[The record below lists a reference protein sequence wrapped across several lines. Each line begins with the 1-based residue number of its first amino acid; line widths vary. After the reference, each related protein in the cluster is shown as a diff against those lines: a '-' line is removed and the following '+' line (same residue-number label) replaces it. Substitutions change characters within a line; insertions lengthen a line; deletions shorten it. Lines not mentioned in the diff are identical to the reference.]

1 MKKYGNLAIASVVVA
16 ILILLIIP
24 LPTFALDLLLTF
36 NIAIAA
42 SLLLVSLY
50 VSEPLRIAAFPSI
63 LLIATMFRLGLNVSS
78 TRLILLNADAG
89 KVIESFG
96 QFVVSGNIIVGAV
109 IFLILTI
116 IQFLVVAKGSERV
129 AEVAARFT
137 LDAMPGVQMS
147 IDAEL
152 RSGNI
157 TYEQARKKRHELH
170 RQSQMYG
177 AMDGAMKFVKGDAIA
192 GLIITAINII
202 AGLAVGMTQM
212 GMSGSEALETYSVLT
227 VGDGLVSQI
236 PSLLTSLSAGFIITR
251 VASEEKGTELGSD
264 IIGQLTAYPAALIY
278 TGGLLCVM
286 ALVPG
291 LPLVPFLIAGILIGY
306 TGFRLSRRTAKV
318 TDDYEQPI
326 MRTGDESETNDE
338 GIIPPIRPVVLEI
351 SSDDDFDTE
360 MIRLLLSD
368 VRSAIFW
375 KYGMLISPVK
385 LSKNPTFAENR
396 YAIMIREKIV
406 GGTTISKGFQ
416 YYTGSLP
423 ADDQESFEAFVC
435 RGFSSRVW
443 KVSSQRA
450 ENNALVQEK
459 LYEPEEF
466 MAFHT
471 KEIIENNLHELM
483 NPDNARILVTS
494 LEKTQSALVEECF
507 PSPVNLT
514 ILTDVL
520 KRLLEEKVS
529 IRQLDRILYT
539 LKKWVNREGDPVV
552 LTEYVRMELKS
563 DLSFSSSGITGVYIA
578 ASETEE
584 EVRAGIQ
591 KSPTGSFLSMDPDAA
606 TELQQRAVKI
616 RESMPDKSIPMI
628 IVSSM
633 DVRRYLR
640 QLLFLVIPDV
650 VVLSYQELDPA
661 STIQPFGE
669 I

>member
-1 MKKYGNLAIASVVVA
+1 MKKYGNIVIASIVVA

-24 LPTFALDLLLTF
+24 LPTFALDMLLTL

-157 TYEQARKKRHELH
+157 TYEQARKKRHDLQ

-192 GLIITAINII
+192 GLIITTINII

-212 GMSGSEALETYSVLT
+212 GMSGSEALSTYSVLT

-251 VASEEKGTELGSD
+251 VASEEKGTELGND
-264 IIGQLTAYPAALIY
+264 IISQLTAYPAALMY
-278 TGGLLCVM
+278 TGGLLFFM
-286 ALVPG
+286 ALIPG
-291 LPLVPFLIAGILIGY
+291 LPLVPFMIAGILIGI
-306 TGFRLSRRTAKV
+306 TGHRLSKRSAKATV
-318 TDDYEQPI
+318 DDEQPI
-326 MRTGDESETNDE
+326 IRTGDTSEPSDE
-338 GIIPPIRPVVLEI
+338 GIIPPIRPIVLEI
-351 SSDDDFDTE
+351 PSSENMDSE
-360 MIRLLLSD
+360 MVRMLLSD

-375 KYGMLISPVK
+375 KYGMLISAVK
-385 LSKNPTFAENR
+385 LVKNPSLPENR
-396 YAIMIREKIV
+396 YVIMIREKPV
-406 GGTTISKGFQ
+406 ASGTLLEGFQ
-416 YYTGSLP
+416 YYTGPLP
-423 ADDQESFEAFVC
+423 NENVEDFEAVSF
-435 RGFSSRVW
+435 RGLSSPVW
-443 KVSSQRA
+443 NVPAQRP
-450 ENNALVQEK
+450 ENSMLVQEK
-459 LYEPEEF
+459 LYDPEEF
-466 MAFHT
+466 MVFHLQ
-471 KEIIENNLHELM
+471 EVIENNLHELM
-483 NPDNARILVTS
+483 NPDNARILVAS

-514 ILTDVL
+514 IITDVL

-539 LKKWVNREGDPVV
+539 LKKWVAREGDPVV
-552 LTEYVRMELKS
+552 LTEYVRMELKN

-578 ASETEE
+578 ASDTEE

-606 TELQQRAVKI
+606 SDLQERAIKI
-616 RESMPDKSIPMI
+616 RESMPDKSVPL
-628 IVSSM
+628 IVVASM

-640 QLLFLVIPDV
+640 QLLFMVIPDI
-650 VVLSYQELDPA
+650 VVLSYQELDPTI
-661 STIQPFGE
+661 TIQPFGE
-669 I
+669 L